1 MKHCASRNCPT
12 WRWRGRHPEYIDSEE
27 SCDNCGTDLTPG
39 SAPAYAPATPPEVRC
54 PSCESAMRLEE
65 RSAVT
70 IDRCDTC
77 QHIWFD
83 GFELDRVLKTERKL
97 SELFA
102 LYQIPFRTAT
112 SQSAMRCPRCD
123 KYSLI
128 HGWVGGV
135 LAHRCHIC
143 RGFHIEGSAIA
154 KVGMTGTSAFAR
166 SAYREAQVVVD
177 TVTTPESFGEMILEF
192 LRNLLAES

>member
-1 MKHCASRNCPT
+1 
-12 WRWRGRHPEYIDSEE
+12 
-27 SCDNCGTDLTPG
+27 
-39 SAPAYAPATPPEVRC
+39 
-54 PSCESAMRLEE
+54 MRLEE

-83 GFELDRVLKTERKL
+83 GFELDRVLKAERKL
-97 SELFA
+97 REYFA

-123 KYSLI
+123 KYSLTR
-128 HGWVGGV
+128 GWVGGV

-143 RGFHIEGSAIA
+143 RGFYIEGSAIA
-154 KVGMTGTSAFAR
+154 KVGMTGTSAFGR
-166 SAYREAQVVVD
+166 FAYREVQLTNVVVD
-177 TVTTPESFGEMILEF
+177 SVTTPESFGEMILEF